1 MSRQMKLIMESWRE
15 KFLKEEFTGEEKWN
29 KGKDSDFNTKILFFV
44 DDKYIN
50 EPYPKPDGQNHGMA
64 SHAIK
69 HAHEFFD
76 IDSDL
81 EKFKKVLTNLAKT
94 KELYVRAKL
103 PNKKIETIKVNNDI
117 LQTIAKAVEISKMP
131 KGPEKKEANKE
142 IRNDLITKTGLEN
155 QDPVRLLQFYKD
167 TLIPRIEN
175 PSKADFMSTLDFY
188 HDKKELKSLE
198 FFDGNLI
205 EKYKNFVNNV
215 IKKYGKDFKTVPDR
229 NPNSDK
235 KELEIGDTL
244 VILQKP
250 KTEKDYKIST
260 AFKPN
265 KK

>member
-1 MSRQMKLIMESWRE
+1 MSNDMKLIMESWR
-15 KFLKEEFTGEEKWN
+15 KKVLKEDLDGEEKWN
-29 KGKDSDFNTKILFFV
+29 KGRDSDFNTKILFFLNN
-44 DDKYIN
+44 KFIN

-69 HAHEFFD
+69 HAHEFFE

-81 EKFKKVLTNLAKT
+81 QKFKQVLTNLAKT
-94 KELYVRAKL
+94 KELYIRVKL
-103 PNKKIETIKVNNDI
+103 PNKKIQTIKVNNDI
-117 LQTIAKAVEISKMP
+117 LQTIKKAIEVSKMA
-131 KGPEKKEANKE
+131 KGPEKKEANKK
-142 IRNDLITKTGLEN
+142 IRNELITKTGLED

-167 TLIPRIEN
+167 TIIPRIEN

-188 HDKKELKSLE
+188 HDKKDLKQ
-198 FFDGNLI
+198 
-205 EKYKNFVNNV
+205 KYKNFVDNI

-229 NPNSDK
+229 NPESDK
-235 KELEIGDTL
+235 KQLEIGDTL